1 MEETGT
7 EMTSQCPPQQQMSS
21 RQADPETSPVG
32 STFQLSAAAAVKDTN
47 VESDTTSQCPPQG
60 AIPPPQRPSILERL
74 SNEILSKVFL
84 ISRNLYLL
92 DTCHKIKDALTI
104 DVLLNELVLLPF
116 SRSGICERHK
126 VYINNL
132 EDFGRGHRSQWRHPM
147 TLKIRWHCKKIQ
159 NMVCMESL
167 PLVERKFQMA

>member
-1 MEETGT
+1 
-7 EMTSQCPPQQQMSS
+7 
-21 RQADPETSPVG
+21 
-32 STFQLSAAAAVKDTN
+32 VKDTN

-132 EDFGRGHRSQWRHPM
+132 EDCYHSQPRTQKPM
-147 TLKIRWHCKKIQ
+147 EAPNDSQDQVALQEDSEYGVYGEFASCRTKVSNGLSS
-159 NMVCMESL
+159 E
-167 PLVERKFQMA
+167 